1 MAASNSGKRDVELK
15 IGVVTEGAERIKA
28 LGEQVDR
35 LGQEGKGAS
44 EDFRK
49 LTDEV
54 NKLGQQQAAVDALAK
69 VETEVAKTSE
79 QLEQASKAA
88 QDLGT
93 SLAGQADEVAR
104 FTEAENK
111 LQGELK
117 STQDQLRQKVAAQR
131 ELKVGLTDVKQ
142 GTDEYSATLNK
153 LKQDIATLRNA
164 EDQQK
169 AQLSE
174 ASAARREAVQALNAQ
189 QTEQDKLAKSA
200 QNLSQKLEQQ
210 QGELRQVSTTLSET
224 GVAARNAAEAQTQ
237 VDQALQRTAQET
249 LQARNAIDG
258 YKLVVEQARQ
268 EELAWANEKAAAEKA
283 AQYRKLIEARN
294 YVEFWE
300 QELRKAAQAE
310 RELAEAAQQAAAAQ
324 QRLNDAFATTGVRS
338 AAQIR
343 EELNRVKT
351 AFAEVRNSGQ
361 LSGQGLQDALEKS
374 AVKVRELEA
383 ELRKAEGRMTF
394 GDRAKGAFMSLA
406 DGANA
411 LISKF
416 GALGASVSAVAF
428 AFKPMFDAAIQL
440 DTMRR
445 ALTAVTGSATQAEQ
459 AIAFL
464 RETARKSGLAVGDI
478 SDSFVRFTA
487 SARASGLSMRLVE
500 DVFRST
506 AQAAGTLGLS
516 GDKVSHILDALGQM
530 ANKGVVSMEEL
541 RQQLGDSLPGAL
553 GLMAKGL
560 GITEQ
565 QLVKLVESGKLLTA
579 DALPGL
585 SKAVTTL
592 ASKSG
597 EVDGLRASFNRL
609 KNALTETTQIFAD
622 SGAFKAITT
631 TLGLVGAAVVGVYN
645 GFVQMAEG
653 ISYVTT
659 VVYEL
664 IKAPFTGLKTALD
677 NISKATDESADRIE
691 RLRVS
696 YEQLVTGSTK
706 SAEAQNAAA
715 DATEAAGNA
724 ASAAA
729 AGNNTNAASQQ
740 TSAAAATSNAAA
752 QQQAG
757 QAATAGGDAAAAAS
771 ANWVKL
777 SIAFEELNQKRDK
790 EIKNSEVLAKAAKLE
805 GEARIQLTRIAGDEA
820 AAVNASAEAAQNE
833 ADKLAIVAQERAE
846 DVRTREQQKAQLE
859 EEIRLLGDVGGARA
873 KMIEKLDEEI
883 KARKAESEQALQSAE
898 ASRQDAN
905 AKRIAAETY
914 KDNANRL
921 EELRKT
927 YELTV
932 TTLKILEMQQ
942 KQGLA
947 TEGQVQA
954 ARERAAEAEALYR
967 DAVKDSASAVER
979 KTKALESSRSVV
991 DSQIAVTR
999 AWLQSEEQLAQ
1010 SVGNMARVLDVRI
1023 QQKQLDIK
1031 TSEAKI
1037 EALQKEIAL
1046 ERTQIAV
1053 EEAALKAGD
1062 PLLEQKKADL
1072 QIRRDKLSIMQ
1083 AEIEKQ
1089 KYGITQTRQ
1098 EVEQMQRRGV
1108 AGLQSSK
1115 DITSGLDSEIDRREK
1130 SVELMEKEAELER
1143 KRRGVDKEG
1152 FSTDSNGQRIAAELP
1167 TWLSIFNQ
1175 LKGRGLSDTKAREVA
1190 NEFTD
1195 SNGNVQFT
1203 NNPGQLK
1210 YGGGTGGSISYAVD
1224 RAAEKAIR
1232 DGSANTEQ
1240 QSTQTTQ
1247 SSTTQSS
1254 SSSTSG
1260 AGGGATYTV
1269 NINFGSSQRASID
1282 VASDAD
1288 ARTLVN
1294 VIQQLGDASL
1304 RAQGI

>member
-28 LGEQVDR
+28 LSEQVDK
-35 LGQEGKGAS
+35 LGQEGKSAG

-54 NKLGQQQAAVDALAK
+54 VKLGQQQTAVDALAK
-69 VETEVAKTSE
+69 VESEVAKTSG
-79 QLEQASKAA
+79 QLEQAAKAA
-88 QDLGT
+88 QDLGA
-93 SLAGQADEVAR
+93 SLASQADDVAR
-104 FTEAENK
+104 FAEAENK
-111 LQGELK
+111 LAAELA
-117 STQDQLRQKVAAQR
+117 STQDKIRDTTAAQR
-131 ELKVGLTDVKQ
+131 LLKAGLTDVKR
-142 GTDEYSATLNK
+142 GTDEYSTTLNK
-153 LKQDIATLRNA
+153 LKQDLALLRNA
-164 EDQQK
+164 EDEQK
-169 AQLSE
+169 VKLSE
-174 ASAARREAVQALNAQ
+174 ATNVRKEAAAALATQQA
-189 QTEQDKLAKSA
+189 EQDKLAKSA
-200 QNLSQKLEQQ
+200 QSLTQKLETQQ
-210 QGELRQVSTTLSET
+210 TELQRVSTTLNET
-224 GVAARNAAEAQTQ
+224 GVAARNAAEGQAQ
-237 VDQALQRTAQET
+237 VDQALQKTAQET
-249 LQARNAIDG
+249 LQARNAIEG
-258 YKLVVEQARQ
+258 YKMVVDQARQ
-268 EELAWANEKAAAEKA
+268 EEQAWANEKAAAEKVT
-283 AQYRKLIEARN
+283 QYRKLIEARN

-300 QELRKAAQAE
+300 QELHKAAQAE

-324 QRLNDAFATTGVRS
+324 QRLNDAFGTTGVRS

-343 EELNRVKT
+343 EELNRVKA

-361 LSGQGLQDALEKS
+361 LSGQGLQEALEKS
-374 AVKVRELEA
+374 AAKVRELEA

-394 GDRAKGAFMSLA
+394 GDKAKGAFTSLA
-406 DGANA
+406 EGANA

-416 GALGASVSAVAF
+416 GALGASVTAVAF

-445 ALTAVTGSATQAEQ
+445 ALTAVTGSAAQAEQ

-478 SDSFVRFTA
+478 SDSFVKFTA
-487 SARASGLSMRLVE
+487 SARSSGLSMKLVE

-579 DALPGL
+579 DALPAL
-585 SKAVTTL
+585 SQAMTTL

-622 SGAFKAITT
+622 SGAFKALVTV
-631 TLGLVGAAVVGVYN
+631 LGGIGAAVVGVYN

-653 ISYVTT
+653 IAYLTT

-664 IKAPFTGLKTALD
+664 IKAPFTGLKAAFE
-677 NISKATDESADRIE
+677 NISKATDDSAARID

-696 YEQLVTGSTK
+696 YEQLVAGATGS
-706 SAEAQNAAA
+706 ADAQNKAA
-715 DATEAAGNA
+715 DATTAAGNA
-724 ASAAA
+724 ATAAA
-729 AGNNTNAASQQ
+729 SGNNTNAASHQG
-740 TSAAAATSNAAA
+740 AAGAATANATA

-771 ANWVKL
+771 SNWVKL
-777 SIAFEELNQKRDK
+777 TIAFEELNQKREK

-805 GEARIQLTRIAGDEA
+805 GEARVQLTRIAGDEA
-820 AAVNASAEAAQNE
+820 AAINASAEASQKE
-833 ADKLAIVAQERAE
+833 ADALANVAQKRAE
-846 DVRTREQQKAQLE
+846 DVATREQQKAQLE
-859 EEIRLLGDVGGARA
+859 EEIRVLGDVGGARA
-873 KMIEKLDEEI
+873 KLIEKLDEEI

-898 ASRQDAN
+898 ASRQDAD

-927 YELTV
+927 YEYT
-932 TTLKILEMQQ
+932 TQTLKVLEAQQ
-942 KQGLA
+942 KEGLV

-967 DAVKDSASAVER
+967 DAVKDSATAVER
-979 KTKALESSRSVV
+979 KTKALESSRSIAEAMISVERARLQAEETAAAAIGNTVRVV
-991 DSQIAVTR
+991 D
-999 AWLQSEEQLAQ
+999 L
-1010 SVGNMARVLDVRI
+1010 RI

-1037 EALQKEIAL
+1037 AALEKEIAL

-1053 EEAALKAGD
+1053 EEAALKVND
-1062 PLLEQKKADL
+1062 PLLAQKKADL
-1072 QIRRDKLSIMQ
+1072 QLRRDKLSLMQ
-1083 AEIEKQ
+1083 AEIDKQ
-1089 KYGITQTRQ
+1089 KYGIQQTREDINQ
-1098 EVEQMQRRGV
+1098 LYIRGA

-1115 DITSGLDSEIDRREK
+1115 DIVSGLESEIATREK
-1130 SVELMEKEAELER
+1130 AIQQREREAELER
-1143 KRRGVDKEG
+1143 KRLGVDKEG
-1152 FSTDSNGQRIAAELP
+1152 FTTNKEGQRLAVEMP

-1175 LKGRGLSDTKAREVA
+1175 LKGRGLDDAKAREIA

-1195 SNGNVQFT
+1195 GNGNVQFL

-1210 YGGGTGGSISYAVD
+1210 YNGGTGGSISYAVD

-1232 DGSANTEQ
+1232 DGTATAEQ
-1240 QSTQTTQ
+1240 PATQTSQQVSTQGANRTTGG
-1247 SSTTQSS
+1247 T
-1254 SSSTSG
+1254 
-1260 AGGGATYTV
+1260 GGGTYTV
-1269 NINFGSSQRASID
+1269 NINFGNTPRASIE

-1288 ARTLVN
+1288 ARTLIG

-1304 RAQGI
+1304 RAQGL

>member
-28 LGEQVDR
+28 LGEQVDK

-69 VETEVAKTSE
+69 VEAEVSKTSG
-79 QLEQASKAA
+79 QLEQAAKAA
-88 QDLGT
+88 QDLGA
-93 SLAGQADEVAR
+93 SLASQADEVAR

-111 LQGELK
+111 LQAELK
-117 STQDQLRQKVAAQR
+117 GTQDQLREKIASQR
-131 ELKVGLTDVKQ
+131 LLKAGLTDVKR
-142 GTDEYSATLNK
+142 GTDEYSATLDK
-153 LKQDIATLRNA
+153 LKKDIATLRNA
-164 EDQQK
+164 EDAQK
-169 AQLSE
+169 AALE
-174 ASAARREAVQALNAQ
+174 AATGVRKEAVQALNTQ
-189 QTEQDKLAKSA
+189 QAEQDKLAKSA
-200 QNLSQKLEQQ
+200 QNLGKTLEQQ
-210 QGELRQVSTTLSET
+210 QATLQQVNTKLNET
-224 GVAARNAAEAQTQ
+224 GVAARNAAEAQSQ

-258 YKLVVEQARQ
+258 YKLVVDQARQ
-268 EELAWANEKAAAEKA
+268 EEQAWANEKAAAEKA
-283 AQYRKLIEARN
+283 TQYRKLIEARN

-324 QRLNDAFATTGVRS
+324 QRLNDAFSTTGVRS

-374 AVKVRELEA
+374 AAKVRELEA

-445 ALTAVTGSATQAEQ
+445 ALTAVTGSAEQAEK

-464 RETARKSGLAVGDI
+464 RDTARKSGLAVGDI
-478 SDSFVRFTA
+478 SDSFVKFTA
-487 SARASGLSMRLVE
+487 SARASGLSMQLVE

-579 DALPGL
+579 DALPAL
-585 SKAVTTL
+585 SQAMTTL

-622 SGAFKAITT
+622 SGAFKALTT
-631 TLGLVGAAVVGVYN
+631 TLGIIGAAVVGVYN

-664 IKAPFTGLKTALD
+664 IKAPFTGLKAALD
-677 NISKATDESADRIE
+677 NISKATDESAGRIE

-715 DATEAAGNA
+715 DASTAAGNA
-724 ASAAA
+724 AATAAQ
-729 AGNNTNAASQQ
+729 GNNANATSQQ
-740 TSAAAATSNAAA
+740 TAAGAATANATA

-757 QAATAGGDAAAAAS
+757 QAATAGGAAAAEAS
-771 ANWVKL
+771 SNWVKL
-777 SIAFEELNQKRDK
+777 TVAFEELNQKRDK

-820 AAVNASAEAAQNE
+820 AAVNAAAEATQKE
-833 ADKLAIVAQERAE
+833 ADKLEIVAQKRAE
-846 DVRTREQQKAQLE
+846 DVRAREEQKAQLE
-859 EEIRLLGDVGGARA
+859 EEIRVLGDVGGARA

-914 KDNANRL
+914 KDNSARL

-927 YELTV
+927 YEYT
-932 TTLKILEMQQ
+932 TQTLKVLEKQQ
-942 KQGLA
+942 QEGLV

-967 DAVKDSASAVER
+967 DAVKDSATAVER
-979 KTKALESSRSVV
+979 KTKALESSRSVAEAMISV
-991 DSQIAVTR
+991 ER
-999 AWLQSEEQLAQ
+999 ARLQAEEQAAAA
-1010 SVGNMARVLDVRI
+1010 VGNTVRVVDLRI

-1037 EALQKEIAL
+1037 AALQKEIAL
-1046 ERTQIAV
+1046 ERTQIGV
-1053 EEAALKAGD
+1053 EEAALKAND
-1062 PLLEQKKADL
+1062 PLIEQKKADL
-1072 QIRRDKLSIMQ
+1072 QLRRDKLALMQ
-1083 AEIEKQ
+1083 AEIDKQ
-1089 KYGITQTRQ
+1089 KYSVQQTQEEINQ
-1098 EVEQMQRRGV
+1098 LYIRGA

-1115 DITSGLDSEIDRREK
+1115 DIVSGLESEISTREK
-1130 SVELMEKEAELER
+1130 AIQQREKEAELER
-1143 KRRGVDKEG
+1143 KRLGVDAQG
-1152 FSTDSNGQRIAAELP
+1152 FSADANGQRISTEMP

-1175 LKGRGLSDTKAREVA
+1175 LKGRGLDDAKAREIA

-1195 SNGNVQFT
+1195 GNGNVQFF

-1210 YGGGTGGSISYAVD
+1210 YNGGTGGSISYAVD

-1232 DGSANTEQ
+1232 DGTATAEQ
-1240 QSTQTTQ
+1240 PSTKTGQSTSTQTG
-1247 SSTTQSS
+1247 STGGS
-1254 SSSTSG
+1254 
-1260 AGGGATYTV
+1260 GGGATYTV
-1269 NINFGSSQRASID
+1269 NINFGNTPRASIN

-1288 ARTLVN
+1288 ARTLIG
-1294 VIQQLGDASL
+1294 VIQQLGDASQ